1 MPSWRELARG
11 PIDETAA
18 WTCLGINL
26 AVLPGLGSLI
36 AGRRAPGAVQALI
49 ASAGAGLSLFWLV
62 AFFRQW
68 SEDGFFPADG
78 GESFRFG
85 VIGVALFAAAWLWSL
100 ATSLSILRGIR
111 TQTRSHQ

>member
-11 PIDETAA
+11 PLDETGA

-26 AVLPGLGSLI
+26 AVLPGLGSVI
-36 AGRRAPGAVQALI
+36 AGRRVAGAGQALI
-49 ASAGAGLSLFWLV
+49 ASVGAGLSMWWLA

-68 SEDGFFPADG
+68 AEDGFFPADG

-85 VIGVALFAAAWLWSL
+85 LIGVALFAAAWLWSL
-100 ATSLSILRGIR
+100 ATSLSVIR
-111 TQTRSHQ
+111 SIRSRT